1 MIFYK
6 SDRQILISKDENA
19 AKTRTVT
26 FLEVKFG
33 SVINGM
39 WMPPLVMGVLITAAV
54 LETCAS
60 EEPGEELTHIAERSS
75 WDEQE
80 DCPRQ
85 SYGKNLT

>member
-1 MIFYK
+1 ME
-6 SDRQILISKDENA
+6 L
-19 AKTRTVT
+19 
-26 FLEVKFG
+26 
-33 SVINGM
+33 

-80 DCPRQ
+80 DCPDKVTVDLPKRFLDKIKE
-85 SYGKNLT
+85 GKRGRFKGDGSVLGGSPASHHT